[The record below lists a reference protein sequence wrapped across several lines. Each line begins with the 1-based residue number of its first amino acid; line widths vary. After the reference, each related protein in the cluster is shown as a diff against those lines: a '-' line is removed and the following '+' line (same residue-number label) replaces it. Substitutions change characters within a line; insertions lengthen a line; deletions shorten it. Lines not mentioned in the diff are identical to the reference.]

1 MTNEFRELSAKIYPH
16 VSDRA
21 KQAINNINDA
31 FEEAQLMIDSAEY
44 WARFGQGLP
53 PKGMTYEHLGVVHG
67 SENII
72 KK

>member
-31 FEEAQLMIDSAEY
+31 FDEAQFMIDGAEN
-44 WARFGQGLP
+44 WSRFAQGLP
-53 PKGMTYEHLGVVHG
+53 PKGMASQTLGIVHS